1 METLIQALFLAVLML
16 VSCMMFVSLFTLMT
30 FWF

>member
-1 METLIQALFLAVLML
+1 METLIQALFLAVFML
-16 VSCMMFVSLFTLMT
+16 VSFMVFVFLFALMP

>member
-1 METLIQALFLAVLML
+1 METLIQALFLAVFILA
-16 VSCMMFVSLFTLMT
+16 SCMIFVSLFVLMP

>member
-1 METLIQALFLAVLML
+1 MEILMQALFLAVFIL
-16 VSCMMFVSLFTLMT
+16 VSCMVFISLFALMP

>member
-1 METLIQALFLAVLML
+1 METLIQALFLAVFML
-16 VSCMMFVSLFTLMT
+16 VSCMVFISLFALMT